1 MTDASFHVARI
12 AELEEMLQDDPEDA
26 MLHFLLGSEHQKTGQ
41 PELALDCFARAT
53 ELDPAYSAAWSGLAA
68 ALEASGDT
76 ERALGAWREAYE
88 VATRQGDNQVARV
101 ARAALVRNGMAPE

>member
-1 MTDASFHVARI
+1 MTDPTFHAARI

-26 MLHFLLGSEHQKTGQ
+26 MLHFLLGAEHQKLGQ
-41 PELALDCFARAT
+41 PTRALDCYARAT

-68 ALEASGDT
+68 ALEAAGDL
-76 ERALGAWREAYE
+76 ERALGAWREAWE

-101 ARAALVRNGMAPE
+101 ARAALVRNGLAPD